1 MKSFIRNLALP
12 SIFLACSA
20 LFSAQAA
27 ETLKVATSADF
38 PPYESYNEKNEVVGF
53 DIDIMNA
60 LAADMGVKLEW
71 QYMNFDEI
79 DDAIKSGK
87 ADCAISAIGITKERM
102 EKYEFSKPYHMSGQG
117 ILINKKDIDTIHGF
131 RDLQGKTSCVEDGS
145 LAEELLGKYK
155 DIKFKKY
162 NTTVDLFKALD
173 NKECDAVVSASPVLL
188 NQIRL
193 TGRKDIKMLD
203 DIQQLTSDGIIVKKG
218 NTALI
223 ERINTSLKNI
233 KKSGTYAKIFKY
245 WFPKN

>member
-1 MKSFIRNLALP
+1 MKSFIRNLALL

-27 ETLKVATSADF
+27 ETLKVATSVDF
-38 PPYESYNEKNEVVGF
+38 PPYESNNEKNEVVGF

-60 LAADMGVKLEW
+60 IAADMGVTLEW
-71 QYMNFDEI
+71 QYMNFNDI
-79 DDAIKSGK
+79 DDAIASGK

-102 EKYEFSKPYHMSGQG
+102 EKYEFSEPYHMSGQG
-117 ILINKKDIDTIHGF
+117 ILINKKDIDAIHSF
-131 RDLQGKTSCVEDGS
+131 RDLQGKTICVEEGS

-155 DIKFKKY
+155 EIKFKKF
-162 NTTVDLFKALD
+162 NTTTALFKALD
-173 NKECDAVVSASPVLL
+173 NKECRAVVSDSPVLL
-188 NQIRL
+188 NQIRI
-193 TGRKDIKMLD
+193 TGRNDLKMLD
-203 DIQQLTSDGIIVKKG
+203 DIQQLTSDGIIAKKG

-233 KKSGTYAKIFKY
+233 KKSGAYTKIFKH